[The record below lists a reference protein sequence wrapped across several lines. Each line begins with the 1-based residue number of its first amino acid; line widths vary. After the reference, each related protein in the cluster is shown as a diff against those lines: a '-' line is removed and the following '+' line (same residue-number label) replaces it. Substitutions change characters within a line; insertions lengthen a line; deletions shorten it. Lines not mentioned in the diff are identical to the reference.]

1 VAAPKFVK
9 IKCCVEMIAKHRMSW
24 SWPERQQHMFVD
36 ELTPKLPRKLPILTP
51 WVLVLLLDYRST
63 TYTLVPGSKSTGLVK
78 TEAA

>member
-1 VAAPKFVK
+1 
-9 IKCCVEMIAKHRMSW
+9 MSW